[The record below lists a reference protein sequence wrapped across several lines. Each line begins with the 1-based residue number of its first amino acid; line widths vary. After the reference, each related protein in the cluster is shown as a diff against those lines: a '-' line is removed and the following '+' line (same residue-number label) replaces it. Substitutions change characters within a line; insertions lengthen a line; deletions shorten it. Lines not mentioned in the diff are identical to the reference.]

1 MERLIIFGDSF
12 GVQKTPELFNSWV
25 TLLDNHYEIENQ
37 CECGVSQYKILQRLK
52 NTDLTKFDKILIT
65 HTSPT
70 RVYVKDNPLHKNS
83 EYHKNC
89 DILFADIENHVDEFS
104 VACKL
109 YFKHIFDFDYA
120 FDIHNMICQEIDKL
134 CGDKNTIHMTN
145 FDYTNLYFFPN
156 LINFYPLFLKNK
168 GEVNHYNEV
177 GNNKIYQTLLTE
189 LSK

>member
-12 GVQKTPELFNSWV
+12 GVQKTLELFNSWV
-25 TLLDNHYEIENQ
+25 TLLDNHFEIENR
-37 CECGVSQYKILQRLK
+37 CECGVGQYKILQQLK

-70 RVYVKDNPLHKNS
+70 RVYVKDNPIHKNS
-83 EYHKNC
+83 VYYKNC

-109 YFKHIFDFDYA
+109 YFKHIFDFNYA
-120 FDIHNMICQEIDKL
+120 IDIHNMICQEIDKL
-134 CGDKNTIHMTN
+134 CKGKTTIHMTN
-145 FDYTNLYFFPN
+145 FDYTNMYSFPN